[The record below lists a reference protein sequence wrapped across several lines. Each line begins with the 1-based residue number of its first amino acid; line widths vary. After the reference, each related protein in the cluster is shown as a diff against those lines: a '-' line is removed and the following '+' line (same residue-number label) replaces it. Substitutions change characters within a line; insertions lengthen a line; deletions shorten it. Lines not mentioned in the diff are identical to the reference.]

1 MSLSATQVTALIP
14 AAGRGQRAGL
24 GTNKLLRPL
33 AGCPLLVHTLRAF
46 ENCSAVGAVVVVV
59 HPEDQKRLLAWPQT
73 YRLGKI
79 RRFVTGGPERQDSV
93 RRGLESIDWACEVVV
108 VHDGARPL
116 VRPELIARTVEVA
129 AREGSAVAAVPV
141 TDTIKWSEDGR
152 HVESTLDREKLWAVQ
167 TPQAFQRS
175 LLLAAHARAEADEY
189 RGTDEAALV
198 EHLGQPVVLVPG
210 DRSNLK
216 ITTAE
221 DFAIAATF
229 LPSSKQPF
237 DTNKL
242 DKSILR
248 IGAGYDLH
256 RFAPGRELWLGG
268 VLIPHDQGLLGHS
281 DADALLHAICDA
293 LLGALGAGDIG
304 HHFPDTDPEWKG
316 ISSVV
321 LLERVGRWVAERGY
335 AIGNLDATVLAEQ
348 PRLAPYLE
356 AMRLQIAGAL
366 SCSPDQVN
374 IKATTCEGLGAIG
387 AGEGL
392 AAQAL
397 VSLVRVSEV

>member
-1 MSLSATQVTALIP
+1 MNLSAVQVTAIIP
-14 AAGRGQRAGL
+14 AAGRGHRAG
-24 GTNKLLRPL
+24 GGENKLLLPL

-46 ENCSAVGAVVVVV
+46 ENCGAVGVVVVVV
-59 HPEDQKRLLAWPQT
+59 HPEDQKRLSAWPQT

-79 RRFVTGGPERQDSV
+79 RRFVTGGPKRQDSV
-93 RRGLESIDWACEVVV
+93 RCGLESMDWECEVVV

-152 HVESTLDREKLWAVQ
+152 QVERTLDREKLWAVQ
-167 TPQAFQRS
+167 TPQTFQHA
-175 LLLAAHARAEADEY
+175 LLRAAHAQAAADGY
-189 RGTDEAALV
+189 QGTDEAALV

-221 DFAIAATF
+221 DFAIATTF
-229 LPSSKQPF
+229 LQSSAQPW
-237 DTNKL
+237 DIHKL
-242 DKSILR
+242 DRSISR
-248 IGAGYDLH
+248 VGAGYDLH
-256 RFAPGRELWLGG
+256 RFVPGRELWLGG
-268 VLIPHDQGLLGHS
+268 VLIPHNQGLLGHS

-304 HHFPDTDPEWKG
+304 HHFPDTDPAFQG
-316 ISSVV
+316 IPSVV
-321 LLERVGRWVAERGY
+321 LLERVGRWVVDRGY

-356 AMRLQIAGAL
+356 AMRVRIAAAL
-366 SCSPDQVN
+366 CCSPDQVN

-397 VSLVRVSEV
+397 VSLVRMSEV